1 MKYALGLI
9 TAFCVCSQTQGE
21 VPGGPLR
28 AGSIYFFLHNLFLEA
43 HKMGLYFSIRTKYYG
58 LDFWP
63 RSWLHKMSL
72 WPAVSML
79 KPCRPS
85 FLMQKMLGLVSGCF
99 SHKQRDWGWL
109 HSLVFLKLAT
119 GIQSP
124 LVEFNKL
131 CLFPA
136 LRQSQAARQ
145 PPWQR
150 TEGGLH
156 RSHLGLIKW
165 VGTSGAHCSV
175 RRSVALTSPESL
187 SLSEGLCCGHSL
199 DQAGV

>member
-58 LDFWP
+58 LDFRP

-85 FLMQKMLGLVSGCF
+85 FLLQKMLGLVSGCF

-124 LVEFNKL
+124 LVEFNRAVL
-131 CLFPA
+131 VPRAPA
-136 LRQSQAARQ
+136 EPGCQAA
-145 PPWQR
+145 PMAAY
-150 TEGGLH
+150 GGQTAQVSPGTH
-156 RSHLGLIKW
+156 KMSWNKW
-165 VGTSGAHCSV
+165 CS
-175 RRSVALTSPESL
+175 LQ
-187 SLSEGLCCGHSL
+187 C
-199 DQAGV
+199 